1 MARIL
6 VRILNRRILHY
17 YLSYCKYTVYIN
29 IGAFPPRVMARRI
42 LNPVM
47 NYQIQFDST
56 GLNEEAVFEL
66 AENGRHMLF
75 HILHSDL
82 HSDWDLE
89 NPVKLIEY
97 FSKIPWIEFED
108 LVRKAKQCMLYF
120 SELHTDSIGSIKI
133 LPLADAQIRWIEV
146 CFAMCSTMPQ
156 ILIILTCFR
165 AEMRRLGVDSFVGK
179 SVNQILMEL

>member
-1 MARIL
+1 
-6 VRILNRRILHY
+6 
-17 YLSYCKYTVYIN
+17 
-29 IGAFPPRVMARRI
+29 MARRI

-47 NYQIQFDST
+47 NHQIQFDST
-56 GLNEEAVFEL
+56 GPNEEAVFEL
-66 AENGRHMLF
+66 AEYGRDMLF

-97 FSKIPWIEFED
+97 FSNIQWIESED

-120 SELHTDSIGSIKI
+120 SELHPNSIGSI
-133 LPLADAQIRWIEV
+133 ADAQIRWIEV
-146 CFAMCSTMPQ
+146 CFAMCSKMPQ

-165 AEMRRLGVDSFVGK
+165 AEMRRLGVDSYVGK
-179 SVNQILMEL
+179 TVNQILTEL